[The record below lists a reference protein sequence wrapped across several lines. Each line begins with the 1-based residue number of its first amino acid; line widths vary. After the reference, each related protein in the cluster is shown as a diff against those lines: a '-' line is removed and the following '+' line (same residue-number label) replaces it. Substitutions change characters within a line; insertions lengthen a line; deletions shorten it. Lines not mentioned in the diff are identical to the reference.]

1 MLSIGAFA
9 GGILG
14 ARLSLDIK
22 ENKLKIIVIIVLVAA
37 AIKLI
42 IDSTGIF

>member
-1 MLSIGAFA
+1 MVTSAIYVKKVV
-9 GGILG
+9 
-14 ARLSLDIK
+14 DK
-22 ENKLKIIVIIVLVAA
+22 ENKLKIIVIIVLIAA

>member
-1 MLSIGAFA
+1 LSICSFA

-14 ARLSLDIK
+14 ARLSLEIK
-22 ENKLKIIVIIVLVAA
+22 ETKLKIIVIIVLVAA

>member
-1 MLSIGAFA
+1 
-9 GGILG
+9 
-14 ARLSLDIK
+14 
-22 ENKLKIIVIIVLVAA
+22 LKIIVIIVLVAA